1 MAAEF
6 VTAVA
11 TDEIPL
17 GEVRAIDVRGTRI
30 AVANVGGT
38 YYAFDDACTH
48 EECSLAE
55 EGELTG
61 TTLTC
66 ICHGSEFDV
75 RTGHVLAPPAIVP
88 VKVYRTRVEGDAVQI
103 EL

>member
-1 MAAEF
+1 MAAKF

-11 TDEIPL
+11 TNEIPL
-17 GEVRAIDVRGTRI
+17 GEVRAIDMRGTRI
-30 AVANVGGT
+30 AVANVDGT
-38 YYAFDDACTH
+38 YYAFDDGCTH

-55 EGELTG
+55 EGELAG

-75 RTGHVLAPPAIVP
+75 RTGHVLALPATVP
-88 VKVYRTRVEGDAVQI
+88 IKVYRTRVEGGAVQV

>member
-6 VTAVA
+6 ITVTKSN
-11 TDEIPL
+11 EIPA
-17 GEVRAIDVRGTRI
+17 GTQAAFDVRGARI

-48 EECSLAE
+48 EQCSLTDD
-55 EGELTG
+55 GELAG
-61 TTLTC
+61 TTITC
-66 ICHGSEFDV
+66 TCHGSEFDV
-75 RTGHVLAPPAIVP
+75 TTGKVLSPPATVP
-88 VKVYRTRVEGDAVQI
+88 VRVYTTRVEGDAVQI